1 MSNKKRRSCLAAF
14 ASFLLSIILT
24 AALIAA
30 IPITLLNLFL
40 TDHNIDVLVDHTISS
55 IELDKIEFSTEEG
68 DKTVAD
74 VILDITDEVEGLNYI
89 TEEQIN
95 DVLLNDFVKGFVSD
109 TLKQYGMSINSLGWT
124 PERIYGFIEGNQE
137 TIEQL
142 AREAGYEG
150 ELPVIEE
157 KKEIIIENIEQ
168 KIGEDGISAT
178 ALLGDSGEA
187 EEFTRYL
194 ETAQKL
200 FSQDAL
206 FFVWGITAFVAL
218 LIFFVNLGYFGSFC
232 RACGFPAFLIGG
244 IFFLAG
250 LGISPLL
257 SVLDIQMPIIA
268 SAVEFAAG
276 FVGALLMDISVIVLG
291 VGLAL
296 IIFSFISDAI
306 ARRRE
311 N

>member
-1 MSNKKRRSCLAAF
+1 MSNKKRRSCLAALV
-14 ASFLLSIILT
+14 SFLLAIILT

-30 IPITLLNLFL
+30 IPITFLNLFL

-109 TLKQYGMSINSLGWT
+109 TLKQYGMSINSHGWT

-157 KKEIIIENIEQ
+157 KKEMIIQVLIILQ
-168 KIGEDGISAT
+168 KWKPFTLGSVTLIILITMASELVLHLVRLI
-178 ALLGDSGEA
+178 LL
-187 EEFTRYL
+187 
-194 ETAQKL
+194 
-200 FSQDAL
+200 
-206 FFVWGITAFVAL
+206 L
-218 LIFFVNLGYFGSFC
+218 LIHTVKK
-232 RACGFPAFLIGG
+232 
-244 IFFLAG
+244 
-250 LGISPLL
+250 
-257 SVLDIQMPIIA
+257 LD
-268 SAVEFAAG
+268 
-276 FVGALLMDISVIVLG
+276 
-291 VGLAL
+291 
-296 IIFSFISDAI
+296 
-306 ARRRE
+306 
-311 N
+311 